1 MKLAKVA
8 ISIAGYCGSHSE
20 DYQSILVK
28 KEHIDLAKATF
39 DELYGSET
47 FKLDKY
53 AAAER
58 SYINPDPASTKIL
71 SRIYKGENQIVSQ
84 LELVSDIQTSE
95 LRTVSGLT
103 GDAFTQAISDLT
115 MAKLIRNIR
124 GKIIPTEKF
133 RKTVDMVK
141 KELPLVPPTVE
152 EEEINERLSK

>member
-1 MKLAKVA
+1 MKLAKV
-8 ISIAGYCGSHSE
+8 SIAVAGYCASHSD

-28 KEHIDLAKATF
+28 KEHIDLAKRIF
-39 DELYGSET
+39 DDLYGSET

-58 SYINPDPASTKIL
+58 SYINPDAGATAIL
-71 SRIYKGENQIVSQ
+71 SRLYKGENQIVNQ
-84 LELVSDIQTSE
+84 LELVSDIQTTE

-133 RKTVDMVK
+133 RKTVDIVK
-141 KELPLVPPTVE
+141 NQLPLVPLTVE
-152 EEEINERLSK
+152 EEAINGN